1 LQILGIREIISL
13 LTINGSWRWPM
24 ELDFDESIGVWLT
37 LATQA
42 YHRAVSEELAPHGI
56 TYRQTMVLGWLALEG
71 ELTQTE
77 LANKMMIEPPTLVG
91 ILDRMERD
99 GWIARHDCPTDRR
112 KKIVRATEAAEPV
125 WEQIVQ
131 CALRV
136 RAQATKGLDESQLA
150 TLKSLLQRVLQNLK
164 EIEKTNTPRS
174 DSANC
179 AT

>member
-1 LQILGIREIISL
+1 M
-13 LTINGSWRWPM
+13 NY
-24 ELDFDESIGVWLT
+24 DFENSIGFWLT
-37 LATQA
+37 LTTQA

-56 TYRQTMVLGWLALEG
+56 TYRQSMVLAWLALEG

-77 LANKMMIEPPTLVG
+77 LACKMMIEPPTLVG

-112 KKIVRATEAAEPV
+112 KKIVRAKDAAEPV
-125 WEQIVQ
+125 WDQIVQ

-136 RAQATKGLDESQLA
+136 RSLATEGLDESQLA
-150 TLKSLLQRVLQNLK
+150 ALRSLLQRVHQNLK
-164 EIEKTNTPRS
+164 ELEKSKALRCEP
-174 DSANC
+174 ANG

>member
-1 LQILGIREIISL
+1 MGLWWCL
-13 LTINGSWRWPM
+13 LM
-24 ELDFDESIGVWLT
+24 DLDFDESIGVWLT

-42 YHRAVSEELAPHGI
+42 YHRAVSEELTPHGI

-112 KKIVRATEAAEPV
+112 KKIVRAKEAAEPV

-136 RAQATKGLDESQLA
+136 RARATHGLDESQLA
-150 TLKSLLQRVLQNLK
+150 NLKTLLRKVLHNLK
-164 EIEKTNTPRS
+164 EMDKVGATPRES
-174 DSANC
+174 GLGRAESS
-179 AT
+179 